1 LNAKNIKHKNI
12 AYGKKQINDKCKE
25 EDRLSMGNIGLVDMA
40 AMMKKSFSEKQKV
53 VYIVLNAKKN
63 KE

>member
-1 LNAKNIKHKNI
+1 MLKTENIKI
-12 AYGKKQINDKCKE
+12 LPMEKKQINDKCKE
-25 EDRLSMGNIGLVDMA
+25 EDRLSMGYIGLVDMA

-53 VYIVLNAKKN
+53 AYIMLNAKKN